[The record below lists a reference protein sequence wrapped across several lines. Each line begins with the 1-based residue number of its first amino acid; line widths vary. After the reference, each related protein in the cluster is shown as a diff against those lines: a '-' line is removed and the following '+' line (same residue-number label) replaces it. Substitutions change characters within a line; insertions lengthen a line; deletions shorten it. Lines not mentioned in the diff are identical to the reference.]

1 MRGMESA
8 GMGRSCLA
16 KPRAASLPD
25 DRRKARRMPG
35 ILSDLRIVEVSAFIA
50 APLGGMTL
58 AQLGADV
65 IRIDPIGGNIDIARW
80 PLAPGGTSLYWTS
93 LNKAKRSVCIA
104 VNTPAGQEIARA
116 LICAPGEN
124 AGFLLTNLPTGTWM
138 GYETLRRDRDDLIM
152 LRLTGNADGSGAVDY
167 TVNCASGFP
176 LATGRGG
183 EPVNH
188 VLPAWDVAAGL
199 YLSTGL
205 LAAER
210 ARRRTGRGQ
219 EVALA
224 LSDVMLATVGNLGYV
239 ADVQVNDAVRPAMGN
254 DLYGAFG
261 RDFRTRDGRHVMLA
275 AISNRQWRA
284 IGKATGLAAQLAMIG
299 PMMQVDLDTE
309 GGRFAARHAIAAVLE
324 PWFASRTL
332 AELRA
337 ALDGSGVL
345 WGPYQD
351 FGQLVHEDPR
361 CSVANP
367 LFGPIDQPGV
377 GRILANAAPLGFGA
391 DGRLPPARAPRL
403 GEHTEA
409 VLTELLGMSSAQY
422 GRLHDAGVV
431 AGPTDR
437 WEPRR

>member
-1 MRGMESA
+1 MA
-8 GMGRSCLA
+8 
-16 KPRAASLPD
+16 
-25 DRRKARRMPG
+25 G

-65 IRIDPIGGNIDIARW
+65 IRIDPIGGNIDAGRW
-80 PLAPGGTSLYWTS
+80 PLAPDGTSLYWAS
-93 LNKAKRSVCIA
+93 LNKAKRSVCLA
-104 VNTPAGQEIARA
+104 LNKPDGQEIAQA
-116 LICAPGEN
+116 LIRAPGEN
-124 AGFLLTNLPTGTWM
+124 AGILLTNLPAGTWM
-138 GYETLRRDRDDLIM
+138 GYDRLRRGREDLIM
-152 LRLTGNADGSGAVDY
+152 LRLIGNADGSGAIDY

-188 VLPAWDVAAGL
+188 VLPAWDIAAGL

-205 LAAER
+205 LTAER
-210 ARRRTGRGQ
+210 GRRRTGRGQ
-219 EVALA
+219 EVVLA
-224 LSDVMLATVGNLGYV
+224 LSDVMLASVSNLGYV
-239 ADVQVNDAVRPAMGN
+239 ADVQVNNTVRPPLGN

-261 RDFRTRDGRHVMLA
+261 RDFATLDRRRVMLA

-284 IGKATGLAAQLAMIG
+284 IGKATGLSTQLAMIG
-299 PMMQVDLDTE
+299 PLMQVDIDTE
-309 GGRFAARHAIAAVLE
+309 GGRFNARHAIAAVLE
-324 PWFASRTL
+324 PWFAGRTL
-332 AELRA
+332 VEVRA

-351 FGQLVHEDPR
+351 FGQLVHDDPR
-361 CSVANP
+361 CSAANP
-367 LFGPIDQPGV
+367 MFAEVEQPGA
-377 GRILANAAPLGFGA
+377 GRILANTVPLCFGA

-409 VLTELLGMSSAQY
+409 VLTEVLGLSSAQY

-431 AGPTDR
+431 AGATDR
-437 WEPRR
+437 